1 VPNWIAPQHPG
12 RPAWP
17 SISCLK
23 RPGAG
28 TLAGLPAAGRL
39 TFITLD
45 PEQFGATR
53 EDVRLALEAENS
65 QRTEVRGQ
73 RSGGEGMQIR
83 SAKELIVYQKAYR
96 LAMAGDRD
104 QKSEVRGQ

>member
-1 VPNWIAPQHPG
+1 
-12 RPAWP
+12 
-17 SISCLK
+17 
-23 RPGAG
+23 
-28 TLAGLPAAGRL
+28 
-39 TFITLD
+39 
-45 PEQFGATR
+45 
-53 EDVRLALEAENS
+53 VRLALEAENS